1 MPLPESSQ
9 TAEAAPAAVFH
20 NPTDFNPLD
29 AIRIVRSAGGALL
42 TQASL
47 HAQLA
52 QVEWAEEKRRV
63 LTMYWVAQLGL
74 AGLLCVLLFAG
85 VLVLAI
91 GWQTPYRVPSVVVL
105 IAAYAA
111 ATALA
116 WRRFQ
121 ALAAQGDRS
130 FAATRAEIA
139 ADLALLKSKL

>member
-1 MPLPESSQ
+1 MPLPESSR
-9 TAEAAPAAVFH
+9 TAEAAPDAIFH
-20 NPTDFNPLD
+20 NPPDFNPLD

-47 HAQLA
+47 HAQLV
-52 QVEWAEEKRRV
+52 QVEWAEEKQRV
-63 LTMYWVAQLGL
+63 LTMYWVSQLGF

-85 VLVLAI
+85 VLVLVI
-91 GWQTPYRVPSVVVL
+91 SWPTPYRIASVIVL

-111 ATALA
+111 GTALA

-121 ALAAQGDRS
+121 ALVAQGDQS
-130 FAATRAEIA
+130 FAATRAEFA